1 MKCKCILESNSM
13 VNDLS
18 LGGPFSFTPGEVYE
32 FYVEDEAYIVVKDR
46 LEIGFDEKQFN
57 KTFEIVEYE
66 NIGI

>member
-1 MKCKCILESNSM
+1 M

-57 KTFEIVEYE
+57 KTFEIVE
-66 NIGI
+66 